1 MSKIKNPNGDDMK
14 GYKVKN
20 LKVLTAAD
28 AAKAEV
34 AKKMAKDKAAAPAKK
49 KAHADS
55 KKKERK

>member
-1 MSKIKNPNGDDMK
+1 MTKKKSEGKIKNPNGEHMK

-34 AKKMAKDKAAAPAKK
+34 AKKMAKAKADAPTKK
-49 KAHADS
+49 KAHG
-55 KKKERK
+55 K

>member
-1 MSKIKNPNGDDMK
+1 MAKIKDPNGDDMK
-14 GYKVKN
+14 GYKVKH

-34 AKKMAKDKAAAPAKK
+34 AKKMAKEKAAAPAKK

>member
-1 MSKIKNPNGDDMK
+1 MSKIKDPHGNDMK
-14 GYKVKN
+14 GYKVKK

-34 AKKMAKDKAAAPAKK
+34 TKKMAKARAEAPAKK
-49 KAHADS
+49 KSHNDS